1 VKTAAAFAAWACRHR
16 LRSAA
21 SENAAPPLPRPR
33 VAHAAIDLDIKR
45 KLEEEVSNRWF
56 VPKEALL
63 RRQVVG
69 VKHALKQ
76 LYFTAWA
83 SFYPETI
90 SFIGPLF
97 LQRLVKADLR
107 LFDGSRYSEAISL
120 TNRYSSI
127 LDLSHLRSFVRSE
140 KR

>member
-1 VKTAAAFAAWACRHR
+1 LTIYADVETGFDRRKSAVKTAAAFAAWACRHR

-76 LYFTAWA
+76 LYLHCVGFV
-83 SFYPETI
+83 
-90 SFIGPLF
+90 L
-97 LQRLVKADLR
+97 
-107 LFDGSRYSEAISL
+107 SRNYIVHRPPFSAAAG
-120 TNRYSSI
+120 
-127 LDLSHLRSFVRSE
+127 
-140 KR
+140 